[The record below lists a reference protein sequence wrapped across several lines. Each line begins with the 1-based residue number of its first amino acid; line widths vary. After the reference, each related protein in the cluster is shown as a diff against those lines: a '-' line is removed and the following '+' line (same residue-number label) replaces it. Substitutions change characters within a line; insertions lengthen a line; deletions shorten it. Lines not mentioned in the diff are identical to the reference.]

1 VNTEAHAN
9 GREPVLELRALS
21 KSFGGL
27 RAVRDVTLKIMPGDR
42 KAIIGPNGA
51 GKTTLFN
58 LITGIFPATSGQ
70 VVLFGQDV
78 TRWPSHRRTALGM
91 ARTFQITSL
100 FPKLTVLDNVLLAI
114 QGLRR
119 SKFVMWR
126 FLSSYRDFYDRA
138 HGLLERARFLDRKD
152 TEVRYLSHGEQR
164 QLEIILGLAS
174 DPKILLLDEPAAGL
188 SSGESSEMIRFLAHL
203 DRNLAILLIEHD
215 MDVVFDVAE
224 HISVLHF
231 GEILE
236 AGAALLGRNGV
247 GKTTLVNSI
256 VGFNRPRRGKVLF
269 KGTDITEVSSF
280 ETVRSGMG
288 LVPQGR
294 RVFPTLS
301 VEENLMVAERSVDR
315 RGWNMERVYA
325 LFPRLRERRSQRAR
339 TLSGGE
345 QQMLAIGRGLMTN
358 PDCLIMDEPS
368 EGLAPIIIQ
377 GLWQAIARLKEE
389 GHSILLV
396 EQNASLALQLV
407 DYVHVMSKGQVVY
420 SARPEELRANDEIK
434 SRYLGI

>member
-1 VNTEAHAN
+1 MAGDSVSGAPVASLAIGKDIEVNTQAHAN

-119 SKFVMWR
+119 AKFVMWR

-152 TEVRYLSHGEQR
+152 IEVRYLSHGEQR

-188 SSGESSEMIRFLAHL
+188 SSCESSEMIRFLAHL

-236 AGAALLGRNGV
+236 AGAAEQL
-247 GKTTLVNSI
+247 
-256 VGFNRPRRGKVLF
+256 
-269 KGTDITEVSSF
+269 
-280 ETVRSGMG
+280 
-288 LVPQGR
+288 
-294 RVFPTLS
+294 
-301 VEENLMVAERSVDR
+301 
-315 RGWNMERVYA
+315 
-325 LFPRLRERRSQRAR
+325 RRS
-339 TLSGGE
+339 E
-345 QQMLAIGRGLMTN
+345 KVQQ
-358 PDCLIMDEPS
+358 
-368 EGLAPIIIQ
+368 
-377 GLWQAIARLKEE
+377 
-389 GHSILLV
+389 V
-396 EQNASLALQLV
+396 
-407 DYVHVMSKGQVVY
+407 
-420 SARPEELRANDEIK
+420 
-434 SRYLGI
+434 YLGTA

>member
-1 VNTEAHAN
+1 VTTDARTN
-9 GREPVLELRALS
+9 GGEPALELRGLS

-236 AGAALLGRNGV
+236 AGAAEQ
-247 GKTTLVNSI
+247 I
-256 VGFNRPRRGKVLF
+256 
-269 KGTDITEVSSF
+269 
-280 ETVRSGMG
+280 
-288 LVPQGR
+288 
-294 RVFPTLS
+294 
-301 VEENLMVAERSVDR
+301 
-315 RGWNMERVYA
+315 
-325 LFPRLRERRSQRAR
+325 RRS
-339 TLSGGE
+339 E
-345 QQMLAIGRGLMTN
+345 KVQQ
-358 PDCLIMDEPS
+358 
-368 EGLAPIIIQ
+368 
-377 GLWQAIARLKEE
+377 
-389 GHSILLV
+389 V
-396 EQNASLALQLV
+396 
-407 DYVHVMSKGQVVY
+407 
-420 SARPEELRANDEIK
+420 
-434 SRYLGI
+434 YLGTA

>member
-1 VNTEAHAN
+1 MNTEAHAN

-152 TEVRYLSHGEQR
+152 IEVRYLSHGEQR

-236 AGAALLGRNGV
+236 AGAAEQ
-247 GKTTLVNSI
+247 I
-256 VGFNRPRRGKVLF
+256 
-269 KGTDITEVSSF
+269 
-280 ETVRSGMG
+280 
-288 LVPQGR
+288 
-294 RVFPTLS
+294 
-301 VEENLMVAERSVDR
+301 
-315 RGWNMERVYA
+315 
-325 LFPRLRERRSQRAR
+325 RRS
-339 TLSGGE
+339 E
-345 QQMLAIGRGLMTN
+345 KVQQ
-358 PDCLIMDEPS
+358 
-368 EGLAPIIIQ
+368 
-377 GLWQAIARLKEE
+377 
-389 GHSILLV
+389 V
-396 EQNASLALQLV
+396 
-407 DYVHVMSKGQVVY
+407 
-420 SARPEELRANDEIK
+420 
-434 SRYLGI
+434 YLGTA